1 MSLVDKWKEFV
12 DKMNSKGV
20 PMPMVRDPKLGVGS
34 ITATLV
40 IVASG
45 LCSVSIIIMMAVFF
59 SKLTGLFVINEAT
72 IGVLNDAFS
81 SSIQFL
87 IASVGAYLGRK
98 MQKDGSKV
106 ELDGEQK

>member
-12 DKMNSKGV
+12 DKMNSKGI
-20 PMPMVRDPKLGVGS
+20 PMPMVRDPKLGIGS

-45 LCSVSIIIMMAVFF
+45 LCSISIIIMMAVFF